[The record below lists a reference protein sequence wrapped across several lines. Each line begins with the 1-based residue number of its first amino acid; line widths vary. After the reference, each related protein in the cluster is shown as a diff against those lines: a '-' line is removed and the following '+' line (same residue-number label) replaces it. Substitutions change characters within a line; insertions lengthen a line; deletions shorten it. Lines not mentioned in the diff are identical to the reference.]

1 MVDYGDIIQ
10 VGVCI
15 LLLIFSGFFLVKVGL
30 IRKDQTPYINKYV
43 FQVCY
48 IPMLMRAL
56 ATKAIGEMSFWPF
69 LIGTLMNLTMQ
80 VIDLFFFA
88 LPVPDP
94 FANYLGV
101 TLSCCFVNY
110 LVIGMPIFQTVWPND
125 DISTLPIFSLSN
137 DLVTTPTYQIYS
149 GIYNIIQRNKIHV
162 AKNEPKERFTL
173 KMLGAIL
180 LRVLK
185 SPIIIGNIL
194 GFIWSAIGWELP
206 LFLDKL
212 LQFGNNVVTAVS
224 LMMCGAFIAQ
234 NSILACPWWEF
245 VIAMIIRHFVM
256 PAIVILYCWA
266 LNIDSSV
273 ARKCVILS
281 CLCTASTAFLMSAE
295 TKIEPGIASTMVLWT
310 VIAMI
315 PAVIIWFSILDAA
328 GLFLE

>member
-1 MVDYGDIIQ
+1 MVNYGDVIQ
-10 VGVCI
+10 IGVCI
-15 LLLIFSGFFLVKVGL
+15 LLLIFSGFLLVKTGL
-30 IRKDQTPYINKYV
+30 IKKEQTPCINKYV

-48 IPMLMRAL
+48 IPMLMKAL
-56 ATKAIGEMSFWPF
+56 ARRAITQMSFWPF

-88 LPVPDP
+88 LPVEDP

-110 LVIGMPIFQTVWPND
+110 LVIGMPIFEQVWPND

-149 GIYNIIQRNKIHV
+149 GIYMIVKRNKIHV
-162 AKNEPKERFTL
+162 ANNEPKERFTL
-173 KMLGAIL
+173 KLLGQIL
-180 LRVLK
+180 LRVIK

-194 GFIWSAIGWELP
+194 GFIWSATGLQLP
-206 LFLDKL
+206 IFLDKL

-234 NSILACPWWEF
+234 NSLMACPWWEF
-245 VIAMIIRHFVM
+245 TIAIIIRHFVM
-256 PAIVILYCWA
+256 PAVVILYCWA
-266 LNIDSSV
+266 LNIDPSIS
-273 ARKCVILS
+273 RKCVILS
-281 CLCTASTAFLMSAE
+281 SLCTASTAFLMSAE

-310 VIAMI
+310 VILMI
-315 PAVIIWFSILDAA
+315 PAVIMWFSIMDAA
-328 GLFLE
+328 GLFPE